1 MNIPLPNRWR
11 SWLAVILIGFGARC
25 PAQAQ
30 GTPVFSQ
37 MSSQAIGGGAYHYDI
52 VLSNISQDPV
62 GTFWFAWV
70 PGMDFLP
77 SMPVNIQPPPSW
89 IYILNGGPGY
99 SINFYANPHEAALQ
113 PGDALTFGFDSMDS
127 PETLA
132 GNSPFFP
139 TYPILT
145 SVVYTGAPLSGPEFV
160 FVVESVP
167 EPTTT
172 ILFALGMIMAVTVGR
187 RSLYMRTG

>member
-1 MNIPLPNRWR
+1 L
-11 SWLAVILIGFGARC
+11 WLAIVLIGLGSRGA
-25 PAQAQ
+25 AQAQ

-37 MSSQAIGGGAYHYDI
+37 MSSQSIGGGAYHYDI
-52 VLSNISQDPV
+52 VLSNISQDLV

-77 SMPVNIQPPPSW
+77 SMPVNIQPPTDW

-99 SINFYANPHEAALQ
+99 SIDFYANPHEAAIQ

-127 PETLA
+127 PTTLA

-145 SVVYTGAPLSGPEFV
+145 SVVYAGAPLSGPEFV
-160 FVVESVP
+160 FVVQGVP
-167 EPTTT
+167 EPATTV
-172 ILFALGMIMAVTVGR
+172 LLALGMVAVVVVGR
-187 RSLYMRTG
+187 RNLRRRTA